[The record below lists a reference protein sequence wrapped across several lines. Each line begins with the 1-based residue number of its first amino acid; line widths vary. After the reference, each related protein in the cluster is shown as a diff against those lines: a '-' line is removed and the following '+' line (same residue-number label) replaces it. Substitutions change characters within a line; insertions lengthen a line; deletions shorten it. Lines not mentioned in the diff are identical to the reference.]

1 MNPIVVKNEIED
13 ALSKQ
18 LRFMY
23 PIDNVCPDSSIVSE
37 IKRLFPVG
45 DEDKTQRHEFV
56 NSAYVEA
63 IPQYKPGR
71 TLQELVEA
79 NELHDSTAKTLVRY
93 FAPGSDMSQIRLHEH
108 QENSLV
114 SVNRGENL
122 LVCTG
127 TGSGKTESF
136 LIPVLDSIA
145 RERIEQGENYE
156 SGVRAMILYPM
167 NALVNDQVLRI
178 RNILKEAQGID
189 GIQDITYGIYTGDV
203 ATEESERNL
212 RELDENKMDAIRE
225 IETVNAK
232 HPYFSDDVVPRT
244 EYTRRSRWNSLQDGG
259 DGPADILIT
268 NYAMLERLMLNPK
281 SSGLFSNTWKFVI
294 LDEAHTYDGSMG
306 TEISWLLKRLSYRVG
321 GAESLQYL
329 ATSATLIEA
338 EEEENPD
345 EIRQE
350 IYNCFASKIFPQNN
364 RAFAIE
370 LGNPQW
376 TEAPPGLDAGKYT
389 EILSKPGIDIAD
401 NAAQLPECLQPKA
414 NATLFEQYIWLKD
427 VKQRMKRYAYLREEN
442 ITHTMAFGDVVCVSD
457 ILSDFERT
465 LTIQISADSIVSLLS
480 CFGATPAD
488 VRNNVN
494 KFLPQNLRN
503 GVIGFLRGRDAQL
516 SVEVQHISKIALA
529 VMSIVDGY
537 DLSEMDFNPADLPFQ
552 ILDVNSIINYSHAC
566 STWCELLNNIETQLL
581 SAWRDETGLNEAG
594 SVEEVFTQYIRK
606 HGELYR
612 LINEMKAKSH
622 VEYESLACVTM
633 GERNNINSE
642 FDAFCQLLALS
653 ISNVAR
659 NKPLVDLRFHQTV
672 QGVHGMMVRFS
683 QKNEEVYTELL
694 PNVDGIQTGDGER
707 IYKMGC
713 CLHCGQPYILAYTN
727 VHEVPQNGCAL
738 LANYKDS
745 NYSRLWAL
753 ACWIPSAHAEDDVP
767 ERVQTN
773 YWLEYMTGK
782 LHRSNNHPNPEAIND
797 FIKVCYV
804 AKAGRGAQNTDHI
817 CTCPSCGDTMTI
829 GGDFALIAPYK
840 LSDDQAR
847 CFILRTLAQNADPD
861 TVPAGKPAEGRKVL
875 AFSDSRAMS
884 ARVPMTFD
892 EIMGA
897 KLLDY
902 VVYESIRQ
910 QQGVVSFCPGG
921 GDGSIVD
928 NVKELLN
935 ERQADSLL
943 NRKYKDGNVVQA
955 FSQNDVASQLILETV
970 RTTSSRGLVGRKYID
985 VCSYAH
991 LNREENEN
999 VQAAWKDFV
1008 EFCDNN
1014 ENLAEKLFLVTYR
1027 YLVKKGRLTCEHLNQ
1042 AVGRYYELDFRQFNP
1057 QEQRNDYRLGL
1068 DIVREGN
1075 ANEGITFLANANR
1088 ASSRFEK
1095 WIKQYAGNVTLA
1107 CRDVVENLLVY
1118 LETSNILLPVPDNPD
1133 RFNLNAA
1140 DIRLKLGE
1148 NDRVDLMFDGD
1159 YFFRIEEHSGQI
1171 SKELARLHQRY
1182 FSNGEI
1188 NILSCST
1195 TFEMGVDLGNLN
1207 NVFLCNLPP
1216 TVANYRQRA
1225 GRAGRRAGASAYVLT
1240 YMGHD
1245 SAHDSNFSNNPAA
1258 FLFQK
1263 VTPPVIYNGILSYS
1277 AKHMRAE
1284 ALSHFLAWCSNGNPQ
1299 FRWKRC
1305 QSFFGDAGNNN
1316 AQGVV
1321 TRIEDWYRE
1330 CAESVWQSCN
1340 EIAGVQIDYN
1350 PAADLCFQLVGNHQQ
1365 ELAGK
1370 SLIEL
1375 AGPCLSGAVNG
1386 EWNYWKSPAFKRYG
1400 VKCAKLSEEGLHR
1413 AVTRMG
1419 REDLASYLASIR
1431 VLPRY
1436 GFPCDTV
1443 QLMVAD
1449 NNVKLSRDRLLAMRE
1464 YAPGC
1469 TVFANKNYYTSLYP
1483 KAVGTIPQNPV
1494 NAEPI
1499 RVFRCAECEEFFVK
1513 YDVGNVVC
1521 PKCQTPHDG
1530 QALNLIVPDFFKGE
1544 WDKDR
1549 RYNPQV
1555 VNECYGG
1562 GQNDPINVEQTNLAV
1577 STSDTREILYVNLK
1591 NIRNRRYFGAQVDGL
1606 MHALRTDIVIW
1617 KLINIPDGVRDKL
1630 KNYDAW
1636 MSALQAILK
1645 SASKVLKVHSKD
1657 ISGLISQDTDGLYMM
1672 VIYDSSTSGAGSVL
1686 KLMPGNRQ
1694 EGIEVEI
1701 IKTALDLCV
1710 NGDCSCGKLPPE
1722 EGSKTVVRDVVLYN
1736 GADIK
1741 TSRLA
1746 KACYKCLLSYS
1757 NRRHHSMLD
1766 TYDASVI
1773 LKAMLGPNA
1782 SGIDDDRPSN
1792 HNGATGGERNSKA
1805 DATTGADNA
1814 GDRSETEQG
1823 RDASSN
1829 EAIHFPVGKPVSEG
1843 TPQRF
1848 ISIETNKSLCKKLKT
1863 KRNEYFYVLVNGK
1876 VIKDKLTSVLQG
1888 KRAVFEK
1895 SDVVSYSNIMEIK

>member
-1 MNPIVVKNEIED
+1 MNPIVVKTEIED

-23 PIDNVCPDSSIVSE
+23 PIDNVCPDSSIASE

-79 NELHDSTAKTLVRY
+79 NELHDSTANTLVRY
-93 FAPGSDMSQIRLHEH
+93 FAPGRDMSQIRLHEH

-114 SVNRGENL
+114 SVNRGNNL

-145 RERIEQGENYE
+145 RERIEKGQNYE
-156 SGVRAMILYPM
+156 PGVRAMILYPM

-212 RELDENKMDAIRE
+212 RELDENQMNAIRN

-281 SSGLFSNTWKFVI
+281 SSGLFSETWKFII

-338 EEEENPD
+338 DEMKSSD

-350 IYNCFASKIFPQNN
+350 INNCFASKIFPQNN

-376 TEAPPGLDAGKYT
+376 SKAAPNLPSGEYKA
-389 EILSKPGIDIAD
+389 ILSKRGVDFAEY
-401 NAAQLPECLQPKA
+401 AAQLPQCLQPKA
-414 NATLFEQYIWLKD
+414 NITLFEQYIWLKD

-465 LTIQISADSIVSLLS
+465 LTINISADSIVSLFKHL
-480 CFGATPAD
+480 GVTAAD

-494 KFLPQNLRN
+494 KFLPQNLRR
-503 GVIGFLRGRDAQL
+503 VVAQFLRGNAAQL
-516 SVEVQHISKIALA
+516 SVDVQHISKIALA
-529 VMSIVDGY
+529 VLSIVDGY
-537 DLSEMDFNPADLPFQ
+537 DLSEVDFNSADLPIQ
-552 ILDVNSIINYSHAC
+552 ISAVNSIINYAHAC
-566 STWCELLNNIETQLL
+566 STWCELLNSIENQLL
-581 SAWRDETGLNEAG
+581 NAWRDETGLNEAG
-594 SVEEVFTQYIRK
+594 SVEEVFTQYIRT

-622 VEYESLACVTM
+622 VEYKSLACVTM
-633 GERNNINSE
+633 GERKNINSE

-683 QKNEEVYTELL
+683 QQNEEVYTELL
-694 PNVDGIQTGDGER
+694 PNVAGCQIGDGER

-713 CLHCGQPYILAYTN
+713 CLHCGQPYILAYAK
-727 VHEVPQNGCAL
+727 VQEVQPNSWVM

-745 NYSRLWAL
+745 DYSHLLAL
-753 ACWIPSAHAEDDVP
+753 ACWMPSAHAEDDEP
-767 ERVQTN
+767 DRVQTN
-773 YWLEYMTGK
+773 YWLEYKTGK
-782 LHRSNNHPNPEAIND
+782 LYRSNQHPNPAAIND
-797 FIKVCYV
+797 FINVCYV

-817 CTCPSCGDTMTI
+817 CTCPSCGDTMTT

-847 CFILRTLAQNADPD
+847 CFILRTLAQNAVPD
-861 TVPAGKPAEGRKVL
+861 TVPADKPAEGRKVL

-892 EIMGA
+892 KIMGA

-902 VVYESIRQ
+902 VVYEAIRQ
-910 QQGVVSFCPGG
+910 KQGVVSFCPGG
-921 GDGSIVD
+921 GDESIVD
-928 NVKELLN
+928 NVKALLN

-955 FSQNDVASQLILETV
+955 FSHNDVVSQLILETV
-970 RTTSSRGLVGRKYID
+970 RTTSSRGLLGRKYID

-991 LNREENEN
+991 LNREENED
-999 VQAAWKDFV
+999 VQAAWEDFV
-1008 EFCDNN
+1008 EYCDNN
-1014 ENLAEKLFLVTYR
+1014 VNLAEQLFFVTYR
-1027 YLVKKGRLTCEHLNQ
+1027 YLVKKGRLTCEYLNQ
-1042 AVGRYYELDFRQFNP
+1042 ALGRYYELDFRQFNP

-1068 DIVREGN
+1068 DIVRVGQ
-1075 ANEGITFLANANR
+1075 ASEGITFLTNANR
-1088 ASSRFEK
+1088 ASSRLEK
-1095 WIKQYAGNVTLA
+1095 WIKQYAGNVNLD

-1118 LETSNILLPVPDNPD
+1118 LKTSNILLPVNPDNPN

-1148 NDRVDLMFDGD
+1148 NDRDDLMFDGD

-1171 SKELARLHQRY
+1171 SKELARIHQRY

-1305 QSFFGDAGNNN
+1305 QSFFGDADNNN

-1321 TRIEDWYRE
+1321 TRIEDWYME
-1330 CAESVWQSCN
+1330 CAGAVWQACN
-1340 EIAGVQIDYN
+1340 DIAGVQIDYN
-1350 PAADLCFQLVGNHQQ
+1350 PAADLCFQLVGTHQQ

-1400 VKCAKLSEEGLHR
+1400 VKCAKLSEEGLDR

-1449 NNVKLSRDRLLAMRE
+1449 NNVELSRDRLLAIRE
-1464 YAPGC
+1464 YAPGS

-1483 KAVGTIPQNPV
+1483 KAVGSIPQNPV

-1513 YDVGNVVC
+1513 YDAGNVVC
-1521 PKCQTPHDG
+1521 PKCQTQHDG

-1544 WDKDR
+1544 WDKYR

-1591 NIRNRRYFGAQVDGL
+1591 NKRNRGYFGAQVDGL

-1617 KLINIPDGVRDKL
+1617 KLINIPEGVRNKL
-1630 KNYDAW
+1630 NYDAW

-1657 ISGLISQDTDGLYMM
+1657 ISGMITQDVDNRYMM

-1701 IKTALDLCV
+1701 IRKALELCV
-1710 NGDCSCGKLPPE
+1710 NGDCSCGKLDPE
-1722 EGSKTVVRDVVLYN
+1722 EGNKTVVLDVALYN
-1736 GADIK
+1736 GANIN
-1741 TSRLA
+1741 TSRMA
-1746 KACYKCLLSYS
+1746 KACYKCLLSYG

-1766 TYDASVI
+1766 TYDASVV
-1773 LKAMLGPNA
+1773 LKAMLGELNA
-1782 SGIDDDRPSN
+1782 AGEPGDNDGMPGEIQTQPAGAAAVQTTAEPKSEPEPVEKQPTVSDTHTGMSAAYKDYVQISAIDVEQMRSN
-1792 HNGATGGERNSKA
+1792 QS
-1805 DATTGADNA
+1805 
-1814 GDRSETEQG
+1814 
-1823 RDASSN
+1823 
-1829 EAIHFPVGKPVSEG
+1829 
-1843 TPQRF
+1843 
-1848 ISIETNKSLCKKLKT
+1848 
-1863 KRNEYFYVLVNGK
+1863 NGK
-1876 VIKDKLTSVLQG
+1876 YLVKIGDQWKELDFARSIDEKNGRFRDGNRFVTIPYELVF
-1888 KRAVFEK
+1888 KRK
-1895 SDVVSYSNIMEIK
+1895 